1 MFENMN
7 KTLKGLNIDDVYAD
21 KVNLVIH
28 YKDGSSSN
36 ISSDGFSVKKTAIED
51 IRFHKP
57 RKFIDIKDN
66 KLNKRAYTIKEVIS
80 KYKEISL
87 ETAKQICL
95 DLKKEIDNYNRR
107 IEINYIIYTFKKFSI
122 EINKELASKI
132 FNILNMPVEDF
143 KCTDKNIKSLLNEN
157 KIKIS
162 LIKAEN
168 IVTSY
173 FECFDE
179 YCHINNNN
187 CDIIDF
193 DDYKLHIDSI
203 PFDSLIAIN
212 ENILNKY
219 DINIPNINRTF
230 IAKMW
235 SHYYESN
242 KNESINLL
250 SDKFK
255 IGYISFLNRLKNY
268 SVGIISEL
276 DNDNSLTQYKFFDI
290 AYVFGHIRNCLGL
303 GVLKSTEMSDIK
315 VVLRK
320 YGLKVSGSKK
330 DLINRVKE
338 NLTID
343 IINKEFPGD
352 AYCLTEKGKK
362 FIKEFEEE
370 MFYQSQNSYSNDLST
385 VDVYTTRDIG
395 FKREYLLFLN
405 YLKDHPAEIMDKLF
419 NKKLYVNKHTF
430 NNNLEDKNN
439 PSKYDYIFE
448 ELPNTRYLKYKFF
461 NLANNL
467 DHIKNCHGLGVI
479 KKSLVPDIRI
489 VLRKYGL
496 KVSGSKK
503 DLINRVKENLTID
516 IINKEFPGDAY
527 CLTEKGKEFLNEFDY
542 YLYYINNVISFKEYI
557 EICELNPEL
566 STFDIL
572 ITIYDNLIRK
582 YIEINANCPD
592 LYFLFLNKSYIY
604 KSFKD
609 DLNELKTLLIIHNN
623 SNSKID
629 IYDKESGYYNLYYT
643 SRIRSLCRKLK
654 LSDEEYNNIYKSVL
668 EDVKKYNIPKMMDLF
683 EDINDDINEENIKTV
698 HIYEKDYE
706 KFFYSN

>member
-1 MFENMN
+1 MN

-28 YKDGSSSN
+28 YNDGSSSN

-57 RKFIDIKDN
+57 QKFIDIEDN

-179 YCHINNNN
+179 YCYINNNN

-242 KNESINLL
+242 KNESIDLL

-320 YGLKVSGSKK
+320 YDLKVSGSKK

-352 AYCLTEKGKK
+352 AYCLTEKG
-362 FIKEFEEE
+362 
-370 MFYQSQNSYSNDLST
+370 
-385 VDVYTTRDIG
+385 R
-395 FKREYLLFLN
+395 
-405 YLKDHPAEIMDKLF
+405 
-419 NKKLYVNKHTF
+419 
-430 NNNLEDKNN
+430 
-439 PSKYDYIFE
+439 
-448 ELPNTRYLKYKFF
+448 
-461 NLANNL
+461 
-467 DHIKNCHGLGVI
+467 
-479 KKSLVPDIRI
+479 
-489 VLRKYGL
+489 
-496 KVSGSKK
+496 
-503 DLINRVKENLTID
+503 
-516 IINKEFPGDAY
+516 
-527 CLTEKGKEFLNEFDY
+527 EFLNEFDY

-557 EICELNPEL
+557 EICELNPDL

-592 LYFLFLNKSYIY
+592 DLYFLFLNKSYIY

-609 DLNELKTLLIIHNN
+609 DLNELKTLLTIHNN
-623 SNSKID
+623 SNSKMYD
-629 IYDKESGYYNLYYT
+629 IYDKESRYYDLYYT

-654 LSDEEYNNIYKSVL
+654 LSDEEYNNIYESVL

-683 EDINDDINEENIKTV
+683 EDIDDDINEEKIKTV

-706 KFFYSN
+706 KFIYSN